1 MLICVPQPWNR
12 HETGSDLRSEQSP
25 CSRTTASN
33 LLICRRLPAI
43 VGRMSAA
50 SDDDFMA
57 FPGMEAD
64 STTPPFELIFPGH
77 SFSQQHPVSRAI

>member
-64 STTPPFELIFPGH
+64 STTPPFELIVPGH